1 MLRMADRHEPCV
13 RVKVK
18 IQGVAMF
25 VRMVCSSVWITM
37 RNKGVVNMINLYC
50 EVNGK
55 IVGPSG
61 IWTRI
66 FGIPVRR
73 STNWAIEPNGE
84 PSFNPFPPRDSPLTS
99 KIVWRLTEWNNKG
112 AVLSALGKERKGKDG
127 WIAKDADRRG
137 HVERHIE
144 GAIGSRHTTTNHGSQ
159 LRSRCWFYRGRK
171 TGEPGEKPSKHGR
184 DQLQHST
191 HMWNLVVK
199 SNTLT
204 PFEFNPFPPTGSP
217 STSKNVW
224 RKTE

>member
-112 AVLSALGKERKGKDG
+112 AVLSALGKERKGKERM
-127 WIAKDADRRG
+127 AELRRTQIDVVTWKG
-137 HVERHIE
+137 ILKAPSAA
-144 GAIGSRHTTTNHGSQ
+144 AIRQLTTDHSLGLGVDFTGGGKPENPEKNP
-159 LRSRCWFYRGRK
+159 RS
-171 TGEPGEKPSKHGR
+171 TGE
-184 DQLQHST
+184 T
-191 HMWNLVVK
+191 NY
-199 SNTLT
+199 NTLLT
-204 PFEFNPFPPTGSP
+204 CEI
-217 STSKNVW
+217 
-224 RKTE
+224 